1 VRSVCGDRFPGNRNH
16 HRDRH
21 GFGHHSESSASNS
34 RSRHHNRCGY
44 VSRAEVLTGSRLTQP
59 ESKSGGSREN
69 ISRTPFSIREFI
81 DA

>member
-1 VRSVCGDRFPGNRNH
+1 MKSSVVRESTPLGNQRIKV
-16 HRDRH
+16 
-21 GFGHHSESSASNS
+21 HHSESSASNS